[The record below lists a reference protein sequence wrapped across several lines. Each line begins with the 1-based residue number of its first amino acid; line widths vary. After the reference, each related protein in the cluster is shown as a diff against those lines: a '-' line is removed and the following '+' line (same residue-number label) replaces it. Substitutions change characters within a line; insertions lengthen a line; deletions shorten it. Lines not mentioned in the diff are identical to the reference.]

1 MLNVYAGRL
10 GQKRRSRV
18 AVATICLSAG
28 LSAWAG
34 KTKPTTRTP
43 IEHLIVIVGE
53 NQTFDGLFATYVPK
67 PGSSVRNLLSQGIV
81 DGAGNPGP
89 VFATVAQSKATA
101 QSAYTLDPPR
111 AAPYTTL
118 PQPRLIGV
126 TDQNFH
132 DVGNGVDTRFPS
144 NLPIGPF
151 SLI

>member
-1 MLNVYAGRL
+1 MLQSRPTGVPCIIDATSAGVPPMLNIYADQL
-10 GQKRRSRV
+10 GQKRRLTLAGIV
-18 AVATICLSAG
+18 AATLCSVG
-28 LSAWAG
+28 TPAWAA
-34 KTKPTTRTP
+34 KPGSKTP

-67 PGSSVRNLLSQGIV
+67 PGASVRNLLSQGIV

-89 VFATVAQSKATA
+89 FFATVAQSKATA

-126 TDQNFH
+126 TDQNF
-132 DVGNGVDTRFPS
+132 
-144 NLPIGPF
+144 
-151 SLI
+151 